1 MCVLPPP
8 PLSPLRNVCWAAALR
23 GPSSLH
29 QKTSLYLSYTQ
40 RALLVSAEA
49 RPAVPAA
56 ARAFASQ
63 RESIGLPASSSSV
76 PCSLFVCRH
85 PPHCPDDCTAASLNL
100 LICERV
106 SSKRSA
112 CLSLSL
118 SVFAITIFLAPLSK
132 PPSGRTA
139 ALLPQNTPPR
149 PCDQRANQAAMA
161 KALAG
166 PCIQGPLP
174 LSPTASLQP
183 QLAVSSPSP
192 LSTIILNLKPPC
204 PPAPTAL
211 RYFALHERG
220 CASAA
225 VWPSLPVPP
234 PAFSFPFSSSPFS
247 SPSHIS
253 LRLWA
258 AFLFLCACAC
268 ACACV

>member
-1 MCVLPPP
+1 MQKRDPRSQPRRARLPPSVNQSGSLLPPHQCRALYLFVATPPIARTIALPPP
-8 PLSPLRNVCWAAALR
+8 SIFSYVSECLQSAA
-23 GPSSLH
+23 P
-29 QKTSLYLSYTQ
+29 
-40 RALLVSAEA
+40 V
-49 RPAVPAA
+49 
-56 ARAFASQ
+56 
-63 RESIGLPASSSSV
+63 
-76 PCSLFVCRH
+76 
-85 PPHCPDDCTAASLNL
+85 
-100 LICERV
+100 
-106 SSKRSA
+106 
-112 CLSLSL
+112 SLSL